1 MIVSHLLIGV
11 FASCGA
17 SNPLQ
22 MWPGGVVPYTID
34 TAISYESGLLEP
46 VFSDGQIEN
55 ITLALQTITDGV
67 PCVHFRFVF
76 VFLFYFFYSE
86 YMERYKNH

>member
-17 SNPLQ
+17 TNPHQ

-55 ITLALQTITDGV
+55 ITQAHHKIENGV
-67 PCVHFRFVF
+67 PCIEFG
-76 VFLFYFFYSE
+76 
-86 YMERYKNH
+86 